1 MSLLLINFLQLQYLS
16 NTIKITYTLTN
27 FGLVRKELITRDKR
41 KKRGMNVNVSGQW
54 IRLKSAVDV
63 RLRPK
68 CFRVFRS
75 VELSHWL
82 QGVTFS
88 LGIYPCWIKSLL
100 IFQEA
105 HSPIPVHRL
114 LRASSLFLSVS
125 FSLLYSFFSLVL
137 FASFPR
143 SSALPRPANFV
154 AMFFV
159 APYKKPLPAPTG
171 CRIQDEFYIFADS
184 FIVAGLDDRVNKRL
198 KVLFLRSRASCE
210 RTYRKNL
217 ARDLSPSLFIS
228 IDRWDR

>member
-1 MSLLLINFLQLQYLS
+1 M
-16 NTIKITYTLTN
+16 KITYTLRN

-41 KKRGMNVNVSGQW
+41 KKSGMNVNVSGQW

-114 LRASSLFLSVS
+114 LRASSLSLSLCFFFFAVFVFSSRPLCFLS
-125 FSLLYSFFSLVL
+125 SFFSFTSPGEFRCHV
-137 FASFPR
+137 FRR
-143 SSALPRPANFV
+143 SLQETTTSSD
-154 AMFFV
+154 
-159 APYKKPLPAPTG
+159 
-171 CRIQDEFYIFADS
+171 CQDEFYIFADS

-198 KVLFLRSRASCE
+198 KVLSLRSRATCE

>member
-1 MSLLLINFLQLQYLS
+1 
-16 NTIKITYTLTN
+16 
-27 FGLVRKELITRDKR
+27 
-41 KKRGMNVNVSGQW
+41 MNVNVSGQW

-125 FSLLYSFFSLVL
+125 FLCCIRFFPRPLCFLSSFFS
-137 FASFPR
+137 FASPGEFRCHVFRR
-143 SSALPRPANFV
+143 SLQETTTSSD
-154 AMFFV
+154 
-159 APYKKPLPAPTG
+159 
-171 CRIQDEFYIFADS
+171 CQDEFYIFADS

-198 KVLFLRSRASCE
+198 KVLFLRSRVSCE
-210 RTYRKNL
+210 HTYRKNL
-217 ARDLSPSLFIS
+217 ARDFSPSLFIS

>member
-1 MSLLLINFLQLQYLS
+1 M
-16 NTIKITYTLTN
+16 
-27 FGLVRKELITRDKR
+27 
-41 KKRGMNVNVSGQW
+41 NVSGQW

-125 FSLLYSFFSLVL
+125 FSLLYSFFPSSSLLPFLVL
-137 FASFPR
+137 QLCLARRISLPCFSSLLTRNHYQLRLSGRILHFRRFLYCGRPRRPSKQTAKGPFSTLSGFVQAHLLKKFSLRPFSFPFHFDR
-143 SSALPRPANFV
+143 SMGQMRMEQVVEFDFRRMIYV
-154 AMFFV
+154 
-159 APYKKPLPAPTG
+159 PL
-171 CRIQDEFYIFADS
+171 E
-184 FIVAGLDDRVNKRL
+184 IVTRRRFNNSTEINV
-198 KVLFLRSRASCE
+198 
-210 RTYRKNL
+210 
-217 ARDLSPSLFIS
+217 
-228 IDRWDR
+228 